1 MNSGMETVDMLNKYK
16 REQVKEINTISDHS
30 TEYEPPLQGTND
42 KHLLSDS
49 LTSLSESVSMSDW
62 SSGTKKDK
70 STNMEWEA
78 ADREYM
84 DIYSD
89 EGANDDVDLMINIGM
104 GFIQLQDDQIG
115 INQLQDESSYL
126 TQVNIIKNMFL
137 VWKPSSQYMSLCPNV
152 GKRT

>member
-1 MNSGMETVDMLNKYK
+1 MNSGKETVDMLNEYK
-16 REQVKEINTISDHS
+16 REQVKEGNTISHHS
-30 TEYEPPLQGTND
+30 PEYEPPLQGT
-42 KHLLSDS
+42 DS

-89 EGANDDVDLMINIGM
+89 EGANGDVDLMINIGM
-104 GFIQLQDDQIG
+104 GFIQLQDDQLG

-137 VWKPSSQYMSLCPNV
+137 VWKPSSQYLSLCPNV